1 MYAGKKMLSYGIT
14 VFALMQAYGITV
26 FAYTLLTE
34 LYIKYIIIINLNV
47 FIYVNYRNTVKNSI
61 KNANI

>member
-14 VFALMQAYGITV
+14 VFALTQAYEITV

-34 LYIKYIIIINLNV
+34 LYIKYIIINNSYV
-47 FIYVNYRNTVKNSI
+47 FIYVNYIISIRNLI
-61 KNANI
+61 